1 MSKNLLEVVRIKDP
15 QTGAEYNATRAHA
28 KNIKAEVLDH
38 KPTHDPRTKLPIVG
52 KPRADLAGRRRTPSV
67 TVSEASTVAD
77 IEAYAADH
85 GIDLSGA
92 TNKTDKLA
100 AIVAADENQE
110 A

>member
-28 KNIKAEVLDH
+28 KNIHAQVLD

-52 KPRADLAGRRRTPSV
+52 KPRADLSARRGAPSV
-67 TVSEASTVAD
+67 TVSETSTVAD
-77 IEAYAADH
+77 IDAYAADH
-85 GIDLSGA
+85 AIDLSGA

-100 AIVAADENQE
+100 AIAAADQNQE